1 MPLTPDEIVKL
12 PSEVGALIK
21 ALADARAVD
30 SEGGT
35 KITRAERRKLL
46 ALAGRLVSPD
56 FFRTL
61 IVADSIIAVMTR
73 SIGVPYR

>member
-46 ALAGRLVSPD
+46 ALAGRLVYLLTID
-56 FFRTL
+56 TL
-61 IVADSIIAVMTR
+61 D
-73 SIGVPYR
+73 

>member
-46 ALAGRLVSPD
+46 ALAGRLVFLLTVD
-56 FFRTL
+56 GL
-61 IVADSIIAVMTR
+61 D
-73 SIGVPYR
+73 

>member
-35 KITRAERRKLL
+35 KITKTERKRLL
-46 ALAGRLVSPD
+46 GLAARLVFLLNVD
-56 FFRTL
+56 G
-61 IVADSIIAVMTR
+61 ID
-73 SIGVPYR
+73 

>member
-1 MPLTPDEIVKL
+1 MPLTPDEVLKL

-46 ALAGRLVSPD
+46 ALAGRLVFLLTVD
-56 FFRTL
+56 G
-61 IVADSIIAVMTR
+61 ID
-73 SIGVPYR
+73 

>member
-1 MPLTPDEIVKL
+1 MPLTPDEVIKL

-21 ALADARAVD
+21 ALSDARAVD

-46 ALAGRLVSPD
+46 ALAGRLVILLTVD
-56 FFRTL
+56 GL
-61 IVADSIIAVMTR
+61 D
-73 SIGVPYR
+73 

>member
-46 ALAGRLVSPD
+46 ALAGRLVFLLTVD
-56 FFRTL
+56 G
-61 IVADSIIAVMTR
+61 ID
-73 SIGVPYR
+73 

>member
-1 MPLTPDEIVKL
+1 MPLTPDEVLKL

-46 ALAGRLVSPD
+46 ALAGRLVFLLTVEGLD
-56 FFRTL
+56 
-61 IVADSIIAVMTR
+61 
-73 SIGVPYR
+73 

>member
-1 MPLTPDEIVKL
+1 MPLTPDEVIKL

-46 ALAGRLVSPD
+46 ALAGRLVFLLTVD
-56 FFRTL
+56 GL
-61 IVADSIIAVMTR
+61 D
-73 SIGVPYR
+73 

>member
-46 ALAGRLVSPD
+46 ALAGRLV
-56 FFRTL
+56 FLLT
-61 IVADSIIAVMTR
+61 VDSID
-73 SIGVPYR
+73 